1 MEITKTFKQLQT
13 VLELTPQCADE
24 VMANKPIVKF
34 RPKTATYSVSLTF
47 AYGTRESIVT
57 FKSSGAYPC
66 IFVGSTIDS
75 CIEKA
80 RVHYSAENKF

>member
-1 MEITKTFKQLQT
+1 MKTLETFKQLQY
-13 VLELTPQCADE
+13 VLETLSCTEE
-24 VMANKPIVKF
+24 VLQNKVICKF

-57 FKSSGAYPC
+57 FKGQGAYPC

-80 RVHYSAENKF
+80 KMHYNAENKF